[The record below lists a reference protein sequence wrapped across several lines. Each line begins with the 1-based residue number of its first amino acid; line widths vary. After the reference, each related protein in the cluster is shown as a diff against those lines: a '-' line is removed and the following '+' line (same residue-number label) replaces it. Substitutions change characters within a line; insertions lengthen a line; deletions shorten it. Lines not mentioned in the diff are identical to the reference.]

1 MFNSEQAN
9 SVVSGGEQS
18 KVGEWG
24 SPSSRAAG
32 SDLEELVAVKP
43 ERRRGCGG
51 AGLAGAPGCRNG
63 RCTGPAAGPRM
74 AAGTRR
80 LDPGGSGGEWEEG
93 GATGRTLSHESC
105 LKRLSITP
113 SRPPLCPR
121 LKHPGLKPNGPA
133 RLAQSPDHP
142 RIQHSHPSSRPPP
155 GPGPVLA
162 CLALPW
168 SPAPLF
174 VLALNSLPSLQ
185 YPLRPASPPSQ
196 VLPLLC
202 PSPSWAPSSLG

>member
-1 MFNSEQAN
+1 MRGSRP
-9 SVVSGGEQS
+9 GG
-18 KVGEWG
+18 G
-24 SPSSRAAG
+24 SRLQERQVHRPCGGTQDGCWHEAAG
-32 SDLEELVAVKP
+32 SGRV
-43 ERRRGCGG
+43 RGGVGG
-51 AGLAGAPGCRNG
+51 
-63 RCTGPAAGPRM
+63 
-74 AAGTRR
+74 
-80 LDPGGSGGEWEEG
+80 G

-133 RLAQSPDHP
+133 HLAQSPDHP

-168 SPAPLF
+168 SPAPLL

-202 PSPSWAPSSLG
+202 PSPSRAPSSLG

>member
-1 MFNSEQAN
+1 MRSWWQSSPRGDEDA
-9 SVVSGGEQS
+9 GEPA
-18 KVGEWG
+18 W
-24 SPSSRAAG
+24 
-32 SDLEELVAVKP
+32 
-43 ERRRGCGG
+43 RG
-51 AGLAGAPGCRNG
+51 LQ
-63 RCTGPAAGPRM
+63 
-74 AAGTRR
+74 AAGTAGAQALRR
-80 LDPGGSGGEWEEG
+80 DPGWLLARGGWIRAGQGGSGRG

-168 SPAPLF
+168 SPAPLL